1 MALTNLYNDHK
12 ERIDTAVILLAVVIL
27 IGIFNNFWLIWL
39 ALGVVYITAYRE
51 ANALLGVENK
61 DLYLLAALLWIVA
74 AFYPKADD
82 LFLITALI
90 GGSYYA
96 YNPNTEWR
104 NILGFIYPTAGML
117 FMLALYE
124 DYGIYAFFWML
135 VIVSGADVGAYVV
148 GKSIG
153 KTKFSAT
160 SPNKTLEGVFGG
172 VAVGTALGFFVG
184 MGMVDG
190 WSAFAVSLAVAVV
203 SVFGDLFESF
213 LKRHAGVKDSGTIL
227 PGHGGA
233 LDRIDGY
240 LFGSIIMLVL
250 LRGLN

>member
-1 MALTNLYNDHK
+1 MALSNIYYDHK
-12 ERIDTAVILLAVVIL
+12 QRIDTAVVLLAAFLI
-27 IGIFNNFWLIWL
+27 IGIFNSFWLIWL
-39 ALGVVYITAYRE
+39 TLGVVYITAFKE
-51 ANALLGVENK
+51 ANALFGVENQE
-61 DLYLLAALLWIVA
+61 LYILAAVLWAVA

-96 YNPNTEWR
+96 YNPKTEWK

-117 FMLALYE
+117 FMLALYAE
-124 DYGIYAFFWML
+124 YGIYAFFWML

-153 KTKFSAT
+153 KTKFSET
-160 SPNKTLEGVFGG
+160 SPNKTLEGVLGG
-172 VAVGTALGFFVG
+172 VAVGTLLGLLVG
-184 MGMVDG
+184 MGMVDA
-190 WSAFAVSLAVAVV
+190 WTALAVSLAVAVV

-213 LKRHAGVKDSGTIL
+213 LKRRAGVKDSGSIL

-240 LFGSIIMLVL
+240 LFGAIIMVVL

>member
-1 MALTNLYNDHK
+1 MALSTLYHDHK
-12 ERIDTAVILLAVVIL
+12 KRIDTAVLLLAAIIL

-39 ALGVVYITAYRE
+39 TLGVVYITAFKE
-51 ANALLGVENK
+51 ANALFGVENK
-61 DLYLLAALLWIVA
+61 DLYLLAVVLWAVA

-96 YNPNTEWR
+96 YNPKTEWK

-117 FMLALYE
+117 FMLALYVE
-124 DYGIYAFFWML
+124 YGIYAIFWML
-135 VIVSGADVGAYVV
+135 MIVGGADVGAYVV

-153 KTKFSAT
+153 KTKFSPT
-160 SPNKTLEGVFGG
+160 SPNKTLEGVAGG
-172 VAVGTALGFFVG
+172 VTAGTAFGFFVG

-190 WSAFAVSLAVAVV
+190 WTAFAVSLAVAVT

-240 LFGSIIMLVL
+240 LFGAIIMVVL
-250 LRGLN
+250 LRGMI

>member
-1 MALTNLYNDHK
+1 MALSNIYYDHK
-12 ERIDTAVILLAVVIL
+12 QRIDTAVVLLAAFLI

-39 ALGVVYITAYRE
+39 ALGVVYITAYKE
-51 ANALLGVENK
+51 VNALFGVENQ
-61 DLYLLAALLWIVA
+61 DLYILAAVLWAVA

-96 YNPNTEWR
+96 YNPKTEWR

-117 FMLALYE
+117 FMLALYAE
-124 DYGIYAFFWML
+124 YGIYAFFWMIA
-135 VIVSGADVGAYVV
+135 IVSGADVGAYVV

-153 KTKFSAT
+153 KTKFSET
-160 SPNKTLEGVFGG
+160 SPNKTLEGVLGG
-172 VAVGTALGFFVG
+172 VAVGTVLGFLVG
-184 MGMVDG
+184 MGMVG
-190 WSAFAVSLAVAVV
+190 AWTALAISLAVAVV

-213 LKRHAGVKDSGTIL
+213 LKRRAGVKDSGSIL

-240 LFGSIIMLVL
+240 LFGSIIMVVL